1 MARYTQIDYDREMAF
16 IATRRV
22 DGEPRTLGVVRA
34 IFDGDRRRAEFAIV
48 VDPHHQGLGL
58 GYRLLRKLI
67 DYCRD
72 QGAEQIVGQVLW
84 ENQRMR
90 RLAEDLGFSVRRLEG
105 NVLEV
110 TLPLQG
116 QPADP
121 SLASR

>member
-1 MARYTQIDYDREMAF
+1 MAF

-22 DGEPRTLGVVRA
+22 GDEDHTLGVVRA
-34 IFDGDRRRAEFAIV
+34 IFDGDRRKAEFAIV

-58 GYRLLRKLI
+58 GYRLLRKVI

-72 QGAEQIVGQVLW
+72 QGAEAVVGQVLW

-90 RLAEDLGFSVRRLEG
+90 RLAEDLGFTARRLEG

-110 TLPLQG
+110 TLPLRAADS
-116 QPADP
+116 PAAPPAPP
-121 SLASR
+121 S